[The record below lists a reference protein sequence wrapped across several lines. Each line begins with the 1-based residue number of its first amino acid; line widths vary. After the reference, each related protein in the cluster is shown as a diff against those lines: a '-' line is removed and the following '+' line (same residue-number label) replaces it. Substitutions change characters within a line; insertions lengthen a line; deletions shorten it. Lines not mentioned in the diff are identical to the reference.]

1 MRLSMEP
8 AKDLAAWRS
17 YSEPANKLAPTNHLS
32 GSKALRSVLIRVAE
46 FCGGRPA
53 LSPELNFILTEICV
67 LIAAVIRGLTGFGF
81 AAIAVVGLAMLG
93 PLNEAVPIVL
103 CLEVASSLML
113 LRGALPHTDYP
124 QLRRLLIAAALGV
137 PCGIWLLTGLD
148 SEWLNVGVYVLVGLL
163 ALLGLARITLPMGKG
178 QLGGWIVGGC
188 SGALIAAF
196 SIGGPLVVAWLSHSG
211 LKAVALRATLILFFF
226 VVDLAA
232 LVGLSLANAIPDK
245 TAEHVLYLIP
255 ALLAGLWAGQQLFVR
270 VSADHA
276 ARFTQWLLLALAGF
290 GLLGRAW
297 S

>member
-1 MRLSMEP
+1 MEP
-8 AKDLAAWRS
+8 ARRTAALR
-17 YSEPANKLAPTNHLS
+17 PARGPRNNLAPLDCLS
-32 GSKALRSVLIRVAE
+32 GSKAPRSVLIRVAE

-53 LSPELNFILTEICV
+53 LSPVLSFILTVVCV

-81 AAIAVVGLAMLG
+81 AAIAVVGMAMLG

-103 CLEVASSLML
+103 SLEVASSLML
-113 LRGALPHTDYP
+113 LRGAIPHTDYP

-137 PCGIWLLTGLD
+137 PCGIWLLTGLNSD
-148 SEWLNVGVYVLVGLL
+148 WLNTGVYVLVGLL
-163 ALLGLARITLPMGKG
+163 AVLGLARITLPMGKG

-232 LVGLSLANAIPDK
+232 LIGLGLAHAIPDK

-255 ALLAGLWAGQQLFVR
+255 ALLAGLWAGQQLFMR
-270 VSADHA
+270 IRAEHA

-290 GLLGRAW
+290 GLLGRAC

>member
-1 MRLSMEP
+1 M
-8 AKDLAAWRS
+8 
-17 YSEPANKLAPTNHLS
+17 
-32 GSKALRSVLIRVAE
+32 
-46 FCGGRPA
+46 
-53 LSPELNFILTEICV
+53 SPELNFILTVVCV

-81 AAIAVVGLAMLG
+81 AAIAVVGMAMLG

-103 CLEVASSLML
+103 SLEVASSLML

-137 PCGIWLLTGLD
+137 PCGIWLLTGLNSD
-148 SEWLNVGVYVLVGLL
+148 WLNTGVYVLVGLL

-196 SIGGPLVVAWLSHSG
+196 SIGGPLVGAGLSHSG

-232 LVGLSLANAIPDK
+232 LIGLGLAHAIPDK

-270 VSADHA
+270 IRAEHA

>member
-1 MRLSMEP
+1 MEP
-8 AKDLAAWRS
+8 ARRAAALRQ
-17 YSEPANKLAPTNHLS
+17 ERGPKHHLAPLDHPS
-32 GSKALRSVLIRVAE
+32 GSKAPRSVLIKVVE
-46 FCGGRPA
+46 FCGGRPD
-53 LSPELNFILTEICV
+53 LSPELNFILTVVCV

-81 AAIAVVGLAMLG
+81 AAIAVVGMAMLG
-93 PLNEAVPIVL
+93 PLNEAVPVVL
-103 CLEVASSLML
+103 SLEVASSLML

-137 PCGIWLLTGLD
+137 PCGIWLLTGLN
-148 SEWLNVGVYVLVGLL
+148 SEWLNTGVYVLVGLL

-232 LVGLSLANAIPDK
+232 LIGLGLAHAIPDK

-255 ALLAGLWAGQQLFVR
+255 ALLAGLWTGQQLFVR
-270 VSADHA
+270 IRAEHA

>member
-1 MRLSMEP
+1 MEP
-8 AKDLAAWRS
+8 ARRTAALRQVRG
-17 YSEPANKLAPTNHLS
+17 PKNHLALLDHPS
-32 GSKALRSVLIRVAE
+32 GSKAPRSVLIKVAE
-46 FCGGRPA
+46 FCGGRPD
-53 LSPELNFILTEICV
+53 LSPELNFILTVVCV

-81 AAIAVVGLAMLG
+81 AAIAVVGMAMLG
-93 PLNEAVPIVL
+93 PLNEAVPVVL
-103 CLEVASSLML
+103 SLEVASSLML

-137 PCGIWLLTGLD
+137 PCGIWLLTGLNSD
-148 SEWLNVGVYVLVGLL
+148 WLNTGVYVLVGLL

-232 LVGLSLANAIPDK
+232 LIGLGLAHAIPDK

-270 VSADHA
+270 IRAEHA